1 MRNSLSQIA
10 ASIDELL
17 KTDAFPDAVR
27 PAFLARAVRDYPCRG
42 GKRLRP
48 ALAVWCCRLLGGR
61 DRDVLFPAAALEV
74 WHNWTLVHDDII
86 DQDAFRRGEPT
97 SHTALAAAMAEYRRE
112 GGDAARLGED
122 FAILTGDLQ
131 QAWAN
136 DLLLRAAS
144 VGVREDVVLA
154 ISNRMQ
160 RLGGV
165 ELISGEALDI
175 EFSLRPIESIHPSE
189 VIEMFRL
196 KTGALLRLAA
206 EAGAMIAL
214 GTPDFNDERVR
225 KLGEFAELAGVA
237 FQLRDDELGI
247 FGDQAKLGKMIG
259 NDLKEAKPTVLLL
272 TTLARLEPASRQ
284 ELLGFLR
291 RESYSELEISRVRDL
306 MRSSGA
312 ADEVAALA
320 HRYANEARA
329 ILGAFPAG
337 KIRAN
342 LEELVEYLVCRDK

>member
-1 MRNSLSQIA
+1 MRNSLSKIA
-10 ASIDELL
+10 SLVNDLL
-17 KTDAFPDAVR
+17 KADPFPDAIR

-48 ALAVWCCRLLGGR
+48 ALTVWCCRLLGGS
-61 DRDVLFPAAALEV
+61 DRDALFPAAVIEV

-97 SHTALAAAMAEYRRE
+97 SHTALAAEMAEYRRE
-112 GGDAARLGED
+112 GRDAARLGED
-122 FAILTGDLQ
+122 FAILAGDLQ

-154 ISNRMQ
+154 IANRMQ

-196 KTGALLRLAA
+196 KTGTLLRLAA
-206 EAGAMIAL
+206 EAGAMVAL
-214 GTPDFNDERVR
+214 GTPDFHDERVR

-272 TTLARLEPASRQ
+272 TTLAHLEPDGRE
-284 ELLGFLR
+284 ELLGFLH
-291 RESYSELEISRVRDL
+291 RERYDKVEIARVREL

-320 HRYANEARA
+320 RRYANEACA
-329 ILGAFPAG
+329 ILNAFPAG
-337 KIRAN
+337 SVRGH
-342 LEELVEYLVCRDK
+342 LEELIEYLVSRDK